1 MKINLRPLIATLFL
15 ASIVLAQAT
24 QSGQSGRRPPNFVV
38 ILCDDLGYGDLGS
51 FGNPTIRTPNLDRM
65 AVEGQRWTS
74 FYAADSVCTPSRSAL
89 LTGRLPIRTGMFSDT
104 RRVLFPDSA
113 GGLPPSE
120 ITIAEVLKTRGYATE
135 AIGKWHLGH
144 LPEYLPTKQG
154 FDSYFGIPYSNDMDA
169 TFRFSTRDE
178 YVKFMKNPKLEY
190 WNVPLMRNERIVERP
205 ADQSTVT
212 ERYTDEAI
220 KFIGANRNKPFFLY
234 LAHSMP
240 HMPLFRSKNFENKSA
255 RGLYGDVIEE
265 LDANIGR
272 VLDTLRRLKLE
283 RDTLVVFTSDNGP
296 WALFDEQGGSAG
308 LLRGSKGGTYEGG
321 MREPTIFW
329 RPGVIA
335 PGVVTDIGSTLD
347 LLPTFCALAGVQAPS
362 DRVLD
367 GYDLSAALLGKGHS
381 PREMMFYWRGSKLY
395 AVRRGSFKAHFITQ
409 SEYGGEPAV
418 THATPELYNLDH
430 DPSEKWNVAAEHPDV
445 IAEIRR
451 IAEEHKKSI
460 PPVENQLD
468 KRIAKTG
475 GK

>member
-1 MKINLRPLIATLFL
+1 MKTITRSLIALLFL
-15 ASIVLAQAT
+15 TSLGLAQSA
-24 QSGQSGRRPPNFVV
+24 SRPPNFVV
-38 ILCDDLGYGDLGS
+38 IFCDDLGYGDVGS

-65 AVEGQRWTS
+65 AAEGQRWTS

-113 GGLPPSE
+113 EGLPASE
-120 ITIAEVLKTRGYATE
+120 ITIAELLKSRGYATA

-169 TFRFSTRDE
+169 TFKFSARGE
-178 YVKFMKNPKLEY
+178 YVNFMKNPKREY
-190 WNVPLMRNERIVERP
+190 WNVPLMRNEQVVERP
-205 ADQSTVT
+205 ADQTT
-212 ERYTDEAI
+212 ITRRYTDEAL

-272 VLDTLRRLKLE
+272 VLDTLRQLKLE

-296 WALFDEQGGSAG
+296 WAIFDEQGGSAG
-308 LLRGSKGGTYEGG
+308 PLRGAKGGTYEGG

-329 RPGVIA
+329 RPGAIKS
-335 PGVVTDIGSTLD
+335 GVVTDIGSTLD
-347 LLPTFCALAGVQAPS
+347 LLPTFCAMAGVQAPS

-367 GYDLSAALLGKGHS
+367 GYDLSPVLLGKGRS
-381 PREMMFYWRGSKLY
+381 PRETMFYWRGSKLY
-395 AVRRGSFKAHFITQ
+395 AVRHGSFKAHFITQ
-409 SEYGGEPAV
+409 PEYGAEPAV
-418 THATPELYNLDH
+418 THETPELYNLDH
-430 DPSEKWNVAAEHPDV
+430 DPSEKWNIAAERPDV

-460 PPVENQLD
+460 PPVENHLD
-468 KRIAKTG
+468 KRIATTS